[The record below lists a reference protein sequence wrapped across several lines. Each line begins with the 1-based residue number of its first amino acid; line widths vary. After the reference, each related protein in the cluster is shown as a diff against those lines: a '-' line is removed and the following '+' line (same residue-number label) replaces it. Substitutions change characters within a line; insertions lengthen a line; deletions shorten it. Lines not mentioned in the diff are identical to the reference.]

1 MRLLWLLLSSFSFNL
16 SASQGV
22 SRVTGLQLQS
32 CWRRAPS
39 RGGGGVVLQV
49 ELPISLQGGRSQ
61 QHLAAGGEV
70 EGQRLA

>member
-1 MRLLWLLLSSFSFNL
+1 MRLLWLLLSSFSSNL

-39 RGGGGVVLQV
+39 QGGGVVLQV